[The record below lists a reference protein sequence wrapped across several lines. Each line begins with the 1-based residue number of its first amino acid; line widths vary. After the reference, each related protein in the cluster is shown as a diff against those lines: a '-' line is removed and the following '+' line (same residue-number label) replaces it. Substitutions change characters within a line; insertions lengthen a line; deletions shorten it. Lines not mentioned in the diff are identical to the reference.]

1 MVKIPEHI
9 QRALAAEAAKRKPVP
24 LADQIFANA
33 LNFHESAQR
42 CFENREEG
50 DGRAS
55 FPVIPGIVGLAFASE
70 LYMKALQV
78 IESAKAR
85 SERGH
90 RLNVLF
96 AGLSEGTRTVIAE
109 RYGERRKGLNLDLK
123 VDLLTF
129 ANAFVDFR
137 YVYEGSANSVD
148 VVGLGQLASA
158 LYEAVLKLRPDLQG
172 APYTHRRLTAAGQ
185 GMPIFQ
191 NGGSVHPTIEPAG

>member
-1 MVKIPEHI
+1 MEMPEHI
-9 QRALAAEAAKRKPVP
+9 RRALAAEVAKRKPIP

-42 CFENREEG
+42 CFENRDEG
-50 DGRAS
+50 DGRVS

-78 IESAKAR
+78 IESGKSRAAH
-85 SERGH
+85 GH

-96 AGLSEGTRTVIAE
+96 AGLSEGTQTTIAE
-109 RYGERRKGLNLDLK
+109 RYGERRKGLNLDLR
-123 VDLLTF
+123 VDLLAF

-137 YVYEGSANSVD
+137 YVYEASTNSVD

-158 LYEAVLKLRPDLQG
+158 LYEAALMLRPDLQA
-172 APYTHRRLTAAGQ
+172 APYAHGRLTAPGQ
-185 GMPIFQ
+185 GLPIFKD
-191 NGGSVHPTIEPAG
+191 GGSVHPVSTRSG